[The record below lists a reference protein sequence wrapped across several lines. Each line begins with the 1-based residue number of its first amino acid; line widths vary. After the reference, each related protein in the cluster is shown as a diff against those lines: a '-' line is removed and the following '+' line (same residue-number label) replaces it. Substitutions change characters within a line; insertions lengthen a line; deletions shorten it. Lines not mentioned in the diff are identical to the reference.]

1 MLSITSI
8 SIFLLE
14 VINEEN
20 HIFTDSDIEKMFD
33 FFKENNFKINSM
45 CEFILGY
52 EKQNGE

>member
-1 MLSITSI
+1 MKKTI
-8 SIFLLE
+8 SLQI
-14 VINEEN
+14 VILKRCL
-20 HIFTDSDIEKMFD
+20 T